1 VNLDTN
7 TAIAFIS
14 EGSPIRHSLKALV
27 EGRQMILTETA
38 RDELL
43 IILNGS
49 AGPLERARA
58 EQLLKRVDIVP
69 DNPSARAARLTPTRN
84 IDIND
89 ITILGTGDE
98 LGVPTLTAD
107 RRAVRAARAQGV
119 DFDVIHHTPVPLTGR

>member
-7 TAIAFIS
+7 TAISFIS
-14 EGSPIRHSLKALV
+14 EGSPIRHHLKHLV
-27 EGRQMILTETA
+27 RGRPMILTETA
-38 RDELL
+38 RAELQ

-58 EQLLKRVDIVP
+58 QRLLERINVVRDK
-69 DNPSARAARLTPTRN
+69 PSARARQLTPTRN

-89 ITILGTGDE
+89 IVILGTGDE

-107 RRAVRAARAQGV
+107 RRAVRSASAQGV
-119 DFDVIHHTPVPLTGR
+119 DFDVVLHTPVPLRGL